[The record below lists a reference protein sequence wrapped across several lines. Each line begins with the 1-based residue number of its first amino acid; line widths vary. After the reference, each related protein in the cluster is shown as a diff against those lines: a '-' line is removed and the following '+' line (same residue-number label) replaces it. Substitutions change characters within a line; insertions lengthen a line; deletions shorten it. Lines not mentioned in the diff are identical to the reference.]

1 MINIKKTYP
10 NILKMIISNQIILNI
25 IIMMMMINNNNNRSI
40 KKLKMM
46 IKNKMIIIKIRIKT
60 INNWKALLKK
70 IKIMII
76 NKWILN
82 KIRFKTINNWKI
94 YLKKLKMMIIKQ
106 KRTLKILKISTRI
119 IKKNTF
125 KKNQSR
131 QKIWFRKK
139 NKLLM
144 ISKKKLMIKTWK

>member
-60 INNWKALLKK
+60 INNWK
-70 IKIMII
+70 
-76 NKWILN
+76 
-82 KIRFKTINNWKI
+82 I

-144 ISKKKLMIKTWK
+144 NSKKKLMIKTWK